1 MRREVRNLEK
11 GNIKRAL
18 QEAVIELSD
27 SLRKN
32 EMASVIYLPD
42 VNMFTMTGTVL
53 EQLICAG
60 LILSQICMRTGKD
73 FKEILN
79 EDFYNLILP
88 ECKRILEEG
97 NEL

>member
-1 MRREVRNLEK
+1 MKHIKEK
-11 GNIKRAL
+11 ENIKRAL
-18 QEAVIELSD
+18 QEAIIELSD

-32 EMASVIYLPD
+32 GMASVIYLPD
-42 VNMFTMTGTVL
+42 VNMFTMSGTVV

-60 LILSQICMRTGKD
+60 LILSQISMRTGKD
-73 FKEILN
+73 FNQVLN
-79 EDFYNLILP
+79 EDFYNIILP

>member
-1 MRREVRNLEK
+1 MRNLGK

-18 QEAVIELSD
+18 QESIIELSD

-32 EMASVIYLPD
+32 EMTSVIYLPD

-53 EQLICAG
+53 EQLICVG
-60 LILSQICMRTGKD
+60 LILSQISRKTGKD

-79 EDFYNLILP
+79 EDFYNIILP

>member
-1 MRREVRNLEK
+1 MINFGR
-11 GNIKRAL
+11 GNIKRRL
-18 QEAVIELSD
+18 QETIIELSD

-32 EMASVIYLPD
+32 EMTSVIYLPD

-53 EQLICAG
+53 EQLICGG
-60 LILSQICMRTGKD
+60 LILSQISMRTGKEFNQLLD
-73 FKEILN
+73 
-79 EDFYNLILP
+79 EDFYNIILP

>member
-1 MRREVRNLEK
+1 MRRDVRNFKK

-18 QEAVIELSD
+18 QETVIELSD
-27 SLRKN
+27 SLSKN
-32 EMASVIYLPD
+32 GMASVIYLPD
-42 VNMFTMTGTVL
+42 VNMFTMSGTVF

-60 LILSQICMRTGKD
+60 LILSQICMRTGKE
-73 FKEILN
+73 FNQLLN
-79 EDFYNLILP
+79 EDFYNILLP

>member
-1 MRREVRNLEK
+1 MRNLGK

-18 QEAVIELSD
+18 QEAIIELSD

-32 EMASVIYLPD
+32 EMTSVIYLPD
-42 VNMFTMTGTVL
+42 ANMFTMTGTVL
-53 EQLICAG
+53 EQLICVG
-60 LILSQICMRTGKD
+60 MIISQISRKTGKD

-79 EDFYNLILP
+79 EDFYDCILP

-97 NEL
+97 KEI